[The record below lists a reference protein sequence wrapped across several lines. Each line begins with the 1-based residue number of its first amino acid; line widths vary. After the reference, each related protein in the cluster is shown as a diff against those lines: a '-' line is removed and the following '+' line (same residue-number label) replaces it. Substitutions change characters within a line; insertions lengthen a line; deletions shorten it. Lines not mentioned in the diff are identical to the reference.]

1 MERECRRNLLA
12 QGGPFRIESCECG
25 AVHISFGPVTFRA
38 TEEVVFDFFCALAT
52 AVRRLYSDHSD
63 RVMNRA
69 VAAFINGAKDGGV
82 A

>member
-1 MERECRRNLLA
+1 
-12 QGGPFRIESCECG
+12 
-25 AVHISFGPVTFRA
+25 VTFRA

-63 RVMNRA
+63 RVMDRA
-69 VAAFINGAKDGGV
+69 VAAFLNGAKDGGV